1 MGKQSAVMKLAD
13 RIAQRIVAEQTM
25 ARLRIGFDGAIMA
38 AHKVFQMGP
47 GRSGAFREAYNES
60 VDELAEL
67 FLSDAY
73 ENKDEQID
81 YAKGTRDTLIK
92 KIVGEENFVPFD
104 KAYGD
109 AWMDE
114 LKRIRLIKQDSMTGW
129 VSAADRLPAP
139 FESVLISVRGKNGL
153 GKPAWYVTIGEYRH
167 AEAEWRSF
175 TGEICKGET
184 VTHWMLLPAPPEV
197 QL

>member
-13 RIAQRIVAEQTM
+13 RMAQRIVAEQTM

-114 LKRIRLIKQDSMTGW
+114 LRRIRLIRQDSTSGW
-129 VSAADRLPAP
+129 VKAEERLREP
-139 FESVLISVRGKNGL
+139 FASVLISVRGQNGY
-153 GKPAWYVTIGEYRH
+153 GKPIWHVTIGEYRQS
-167 AEAEWRSF
+167 EKEWRSF